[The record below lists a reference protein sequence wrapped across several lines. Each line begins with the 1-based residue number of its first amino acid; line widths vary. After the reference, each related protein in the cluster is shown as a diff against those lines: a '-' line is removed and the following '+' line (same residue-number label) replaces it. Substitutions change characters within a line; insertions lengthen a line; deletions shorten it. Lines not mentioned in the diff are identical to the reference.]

1 MLADKGYDSKK
12 NIEILKKSISVEDI
26 KEIEIKKYTKNFIIY
41 HPLLFYLLHV
51 INYTYIYMYLSII
64 IIFLIMFP
72 EIFIYLINNL
82 VILFRCS
89 IMYFRIKL

>member
-1 MLADKGYDSKK
+1 
-12 NIEILKKSISVEDI
+12 
-26 KEIEIKKYTKNFIIY
+26 
-41 HPLLFYLLHV
+41 
-51 INYTYIYMYLSII
+51 MYLSII

-72 EIFIYLINNL
+72 EIFIYLINDL